1 MAAGTFPRKLSA
13 RYPADLPAWEA
24 LKAHRRDELRRATLR
39 DLFARDRKRF
49 ERFSAEAGDLF
60 LDYSKNLLN
69 ATTRRLLLRLAREAR
84 VAAATEAMFSGRR
97 INVTENRPVL
107 HVALR
112 AKMSDQVALDVPGV
126 ADIWRVLTRME
137 QFVNAVHDGSIRG
150 HTGEQLTDVVNIGI
164 GGSDLG
170 LVMASRALREYWR
183 PGMRFRAVSNIDGT
197 QLADL
202 MRELDPRRTL
212 FVVCSKTFTTL
223 ETMTNANAAREWIQR
238 ELGAAAVR
246 SHFAA
251 ASTNHEAM
259 DAFGIHPDYR
269 FGFWDWVG
277 GRFSLWSAVGLSL
290 ALVIGMEHFREL
302 LSGGRRMDGHFRQ
315 AKPEENL
322 PLLLA
327 LVAVWN
333 NNFLGAE
340 SQAVLPYDNR
350 LDRFPAFLQ
359 QMQMESNGKGV
370 RLDGRPVT
378 VATGMVIWGEAGSNA
393 QHSFYQLLH
402 QGTRFVPVD
411 FILPLESSGATQA
424 QQDLAVANCLA
435 QAEALMDG
443 HPKERVAEELAAAG
457 KSADEVRALAPHKV
471 HPGNRPSSTILFRK
485 LTPNVLGQLIALYE
499 HKVFVEGVIW
509 GIDSFDQWGV
519 ELGKKLATGLA
530 DAVRDPAAYRGSN
543 PSTRGLLQRIA
554 ASRPAAD

>member
-1 MAAGTFPRKLSA
+1 MAAAYPPRKLSA
-13 RYPADLPAWEA
+13 RHPADLPAWQA
-24 LKAHRRDELRRATLR
+24 LAAHRRDMRKTTLAE
-39 DLFARDRKRF
+39 LFARDRRRF

-60 LDYSKNLLN
+60 LDYSKNLVS

-84 VAAATEAMFSGRR
+84 VAAAIDAMFAGRHL
-97 INVTENRPVL
+97 NVTEDRPVL

-112 AKMSDQVALDVPGV
+112 AKMSDQVALDTPGV
-126 ADIWRVLTRME
+126 ADVWRVLTQME
-137 QFVNAVHDGSIRG
+137 QFVNAVHEGTVRG
-150 HTGEQLTDVVNIGI
+150 HTGEKLTDVVNIGI

-170 LVMASRALREYWR
+170 VVMASRALAPYWR
-183 PGMRFRAVSNIDGT
+183 PGMRFHSVSNIDGT

-202 MRELDPRRTL
+202 RQVLDPRRTL

-223 ETMTNANAAREWIQR
+223 ETMTNAKAAREWLVSA
-238 ELGAAAVR
+238 LGEAAVQR
-246 SHFAA
+246 HFAA
-251 ASTNHEAM
+251 ASTNHAAM

-290 ALVIGMEHFREL
+290 ALVIGMEHFRDL
-302 LSGGRRMDGHFRQ
+302 LAGGRRMDLHFRQ
-315 AKPEENL
+315 AKPAENL

-340 SQAVLPYDNR
+340 SQAILPYDNR
-350 LDRFPAFLQ
+350 LERFPAFLQ
-359 QMQMESNGKGV
+359 QMQMESNGKRV
-370 RLDGRPVT
+370 RLDGRPVS
-378 VATGMVIWGEAGSNA
+378 VQTGALIWGEPGSNA

-411 FILPLESSGATQA
+411 FILPLESSGASQA
-424 QQDLAVANCLA
+424 QQDLAIANCLA
-435 QAEALMDG
+435 QSEALMDG
-443 HPKERVAEELAAAG
+443 YSKEQAAADLRAAG
-457 KSADEVRALAPHKV
+457 ATEEQVRALAPHKV
-471 HPGNRPSSTILFRK
+471 HPGNRPSNTILFRR

-530 DAVRDPAAYRGSN
+530 EAVRDPDRYTGRN
-543 PSTRGLLQRIA
+543 PSTRGLLGRL
-554 ASRPAAD
+554 